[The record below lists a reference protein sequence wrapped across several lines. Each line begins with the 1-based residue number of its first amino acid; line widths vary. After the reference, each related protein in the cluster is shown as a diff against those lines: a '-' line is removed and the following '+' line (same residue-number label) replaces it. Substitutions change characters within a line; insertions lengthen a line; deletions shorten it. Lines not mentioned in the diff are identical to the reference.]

1 VRVFRKYP
9 FKDRELIVD
18 FDAATH
24 QYLHFEEGQGDGRPE
39 DLRKRRT
46 LS

>member
-1 VRVFRKYP
+1 MVFRKYP

-24 QYLHFEEGQGDGRPE
+24 RYQHYEEVHGDGRPADNRE
-39 DLRKRRT
+39 RPT
-46 LS
+46 TS